1 MMMGQKMMC
10 VVKGLLISYILTVVM
25 LFIAAVVVYK
35 TDISDGMLNAVIV
48 AIYIVSTFIGGLI
61 TGKAVKERRFLWGA
75 VYGVMY
81 ILIALAVSAVLGG
94 GSDGAAMSC
103 ITKCIM
109 CVAGG
114 MLGAMLS

>member
-1 MMMGQKMMC
+1 MAMGQKLMG
-10 VVKGLLISYILTVVM
+10 VTKGLIVSYILTVIL
-25 LFIAAVVVYK
+25 LFITAVIVYK
-35 TDISDGMLNAVIV
+35 TEISDSVLNAVIV
-48 AIYIVSTFIGGLI
+48 AVYIICTFVGGLV
-61 TGKAVKERRFLWGA
+61 TGKAVKEKRFLWGA

-94 GSDGAAMSC
+94 SSDGAAMSC

>member
-75 VYGVMY
+75 VYGILY
-81 ILIALAVSAVLGG
+81 ISIALTISVILGNNPDSAVLP
-94 GSDGAAMSC
+94 C
-103 ITKCIM
+103 VTRCIM

>member
-1 MMMGQKMMC
+1 MTGQKMIG
-10 VVKGLLISYILTVVM
+10 VARGLLISYILTVVM

-48 AIYIVSTFIGGLI
+48 AIYIVSTFVGGMV
-61 TGKAVKERRFLWGA
+61 TGKAVRERRFMWGA
-75 VYGVMY
+75 VYGILY
-81 ILIALAVSAVLGG
+81 ISIALTISAILGDDP
-94 GSDGAAMSC
+94 DGAALAC
-103 ITKCIM
+103 VTRCIM